1 MTRMISKSSSS
12 HPPMVKVSFIFPF
25 KFCFPAL
32 YSCTCTSSNAILWKF
47 LQESAYA
54 HNTSSWYVHVMFRF
68 AQFYILF
75 SIHEL
80 LMVTFSCLQFSVHE
94 LLMVTL
100 FLCIVLNIWAPD
112 GHILFCYIMASCC
125 TKNRISS
132 SAFVSAQILI
142 VWSSVKSNI
151 DCTKGA
157 SVYRLTDTMWMTF
170 SQQVWITHQR
180 ERKREVLWVGL
191 WQSRRCPLT
200 LFWNLFGSSASQ
212 YVPLKSLGT
221 TNFPKSLFPS
231 LSLPFSTMVA
241 FVSLEIVWLYERVFC
256 F

>member
-12 HPPMVKVSFIFPF
+12 HPPMVKASFIFPF

-68 AQFYILF
+68 AQLYILF

-100 FLCIVLNIWAPD
+100 FLCIVFNIWAPD
-112 GHILFCYIMASCC
+112 GHILLCYIMASCC
-125 TKNRISS
+125 TENCISS

-142 VWSSVKSNI
+142 VWSSMKSNI
-151 DCTKGA
+151 DCTKRSFCVQVDRHYVNDIFTA
-157 SVYRLTDTMWMTF
+157 SLSYSL
-170 SQQVWITHQR
+170 
-180 ERKREVLWVGL
+180 ERKQERSLVSWSMAKQKMSFDFVL
-191 WQSRRCPLT
+191 
-200 LFWNLFGSSASQ
+200 
-212 YVPLKSLGT
+212 K
-221 TNFPKSLFPS
+221 
-231 LSLPFSTMVA
+231 
-241 FVSLEIVWLYERVFC
+241 FVWKFC
-256 F
+256 FTICSIEVSW